1 LRDEGHHV
9 RIAENASE
17 ARDLR
22 TNSDPDLV
30 LLDIWMPDTDGV
42 TLLKEWASTGQLTM
56 PVVMMSGHGT
66 IDTAVEATRIGAY
79 AFLEKPIALQK
90 LLSTVGSALAHGH
103 GRSQRS
109 PTFATIGKSAAAE
122 QLRRQIEN
130 VRQLRSSVLFV
141 AEAGA
146 GADQCARLLQQSEA
160 PWIEISGARQFDK
173 FRHELAGLSA
183 QRVVYVHDVHELS
196 LEQQRVLLSMFEVFD
211 RSGVR
216 LLSSTSTSL
225 PDRIADG
232 AFDSRLYSVLA
243 GTIVRVPC
251 LRERSE
257 DVPELVDLLLARSIE
272 SRETPPHTFSMA
284 ALNMLRNYHWPG
296 NLVQLQSVVQT
307 CAQLAS
313 GSEIDTA
320 DVTNA
325 LAVLDAPLPVTHD
338 PLILDRDLRAARDDF
353 ERMYF
358 EFHLSRGD
366 GNMSRVANRVGLERT
381 HLYRKLKQLGIKLPR
396 RSEE

>member
-1 LRDEGHHV
+1 
-9 RIAENASE
+9 
-17 ARDLR
+17 
-22 TNSDPDLV
+22 

-42 TLLKEWASTGQLTM
+42 TLLKEWASTGQLSM

-90 LLSTVGSALAHGH
+90 LLSTVGSALAQGH
-103 GRSQRS
+103 GRSRQA

-141 AEAGA
+141 GEAGS
-146 GADQCARLLQQSEA
+146 GADQCARLLQQPEV
-160 PWIEISGARQFDK
+160 PWIEIGSARRFDK
-173 FRHELAGLSA
+173 IRRDLAGLSE
-183 QRVVYVHDVHELS
+183 RRIVYMYDVQELD
-196 LEQQRVLLSMFEVFD
+196 LEQQRALLAMFENFE

-216 LLSSTSTSL
+216 VLSSTSASL
-225 PDRIADG
+225 PERIADNT
-232 AFDSRLYSVLA
+232 FDPRLYAVLA
-243 GTIVRVPC
+243 GTIVRIPS

-257 DVPELVDLLLARSIE
+257 DVPELVELLLARSIQ
-272 SRETPPHTFSMA
+272 SRETQPHTFSMA

-313 GSEIDTA
+313 GTEIDTP

-325 LAVLDAPLPVTHD
+325 LALLDAPLPVTHD
-338 PLILDRDLRAARDDF
+338 PLVLDRDLRTARDDF
-353 ERMYF
+353 ERTYF

-366 GNMSRVANRVGLERT
+366 GNMSRIADRVGLERT

>member
-1 LRDEGHHV
+1 
-9 RIAENASE
+9 
-17 ARDLR
+17 
-22 TNSDPDLV
+22 
-30 LLDIWMPDTDGV
+30 
-42 TLLKEWASTGQLTM
+42 
-56 PVVMMSGHGT
+56 
-66 IDTAVEATRIGAY
+66 
-79 AFLEKPIALQK
+79 
-90 LLSTVGSALAHGH
+90 
-103 GRSQRS
+103 
-109 PTFATIGKSAAAE
+109 
-122 QLRRQIEN
+122 
-130 VRQLRSSVLFV
+130 
-141 AEAGA
+141 
-146 GADQCARLLQQSEA
+146 
-160 PWIEISGARQFDK
+160 
-173 FRHELAGLSA
+173 
-183 QRVVYVHDVHELS
+183 
-196 LEQQRVLLSMFEVFD
+196 
-211 RSGVR
+211 
-216 LLSSTSTSL
+216 
-225 PDRIADG
+225 
-232 AFDSRLYSVLA
+232 
-243 GTIVRVPC
+243 
-251 LRERSE
+251 
-257 DVPELVDLLLARSIE
+257 LLLARSIE